1 MSPEILGLIGFGCI
15 FALMALGMPIGSAL
29 GLVGFAGMCLLYPL
43 NGALM
48 KMATVPVDL
57 ISGYQFAVMP
67 LFVLMAQVTV
77 ASGYGS
83 DLFKL
88 ASKWLGHFRGGLAMA
103 SIGGSAGFGACSGSC
118 LITAAT
124 VSPIALPEMKKYNY
138 DTKLAV
144 GSVAAGGTIGSL
156 IPPSGMFILYGILT
170 GASIGKLFAAS
181 LIPALL
187 TAISYLIVIYIVCRL
202 NPNAG
207 PPAAPA
213 PFREKMAAVKDCWE
227 ILALL
232 VLVIGG
238 MIYGL
243 FTPTDS
249 GAVGAFGAIVL
260 AFAKKRLTWKKLGTA
275 VMGAMRTS
283 GVMFTIFIGA
293 MIFNFFCAKTGLPQM
308 AGDWVVS
315 LKVAPWVVVSVIVII
330 YFFLGM
336 VMEAPSIQILTIP
349 VFYPI
354 LVTMLGFDPIWFGV
368 VQVRMLE
375 ITGITPPLGM
385 IAYVIAGSNKDLSAG
400 TVFKASVPF
409 LLMELVTLPI
419 FIFVKPLTMWLPNL
433 LMK

>member
-1 MSPEILGLIGFGCI
+1 
-15 FALMALGMPIGSAL
+15 
-29 GLVGFAGMCLLYPL
+29 
-43 NGALM
+43 M

-67 LFVLMAQVTV
+67 LFVFMAQVTV
-77 ASGYGS
+77 ASGYGA

-88 ASKWLGHFRGGLAMA
+88 AAKWMGHFRGGLAMA

-124 VSPIALPEMKKYNY
+124 VSPIALPEMKKYDY

-170 GASIGKLFAAS
+170 GASIGRLFAAS

-187 TAISYLIVIYIVCRL
+187 TAVSYLIVIYIICRL
-202 NPNAG
+202 NPKAG
-207 PPAAPA
+207 PRAPVA
-213 PFREKMAAVKDCWE
+213 SFREKMAAVKDCWE

-249 GAVGAFGAIVL
+249 GAIGAFGAIVL
-260 AFAKKRLTWKKLGTA
+260 AFAKKRLTWKKLGA
-275 VMGAMRTS
+275 AIMGTMRTS

-308 AGDWVVS
+308 AGDWVLS
-315 LKVAPWVVVSVIVII
+315 LKVAPWVVVSVIIVI

-385 IAYVIAGSNKDLSAG
+385 IAYVIAGSSKDLSAG
-400 TVFKASVPF
+400 TVFKAAVPF
-409 LLMELVTLPI
+409 LLMELITLPI
-419 FIFVKPLTMWLPNL
+419 FIFVKPITMWLPNL

>member
-1 MSPEILGLIGFGCI
+1 MSPEILGLVGFGCI

-43 NGALM
+43 SGALM
-48 KMATVPVDL
+48 KMATVPADL

-77 ASGYGS
+77 ASGYGA

-88 ASKWLGHFRGGLAMA
+88 ASKWVGHLRGGLAMA

-124 VSPIALPEMKKYNY
+124 VSSIALPEMKKYDY

-144 GSVAAGGTIGSL
+144 GAVAAGGTIGSL
-156 IPPSGMFILYGILT
+156 IPPSGMFIFYGILT
-170 GASIGKLFAAS
+170 GASIGRLFAAS
-181 LIPALL
+181 LIPAFL
-187 TAISYLIVIYIVCRL
+187 TGISYLIVIYIICRL
-202 NPNAG
+202 NPKAG
-207 PPAAPA
+207 PQAPPA
-213 PFREKMAAVKDCWE
+213 PFREKMAALKECWE

-249 GAVGAFGAIVL
+249 AAVGAFGAIVL
-260 AFAKKRLTWKKLGTA
+260 AFAKRRLTWKKLGAAIMAT
-275 VMGAMRTS
+275 MRTS

-293 MIFNFFCAKTGLPQM
+293 MIFNFFCAKTGLPAL
-308 AGDWVVS
+308 AGDWVLS
-315 LKVAPWVVVSVIVII
+315 LHVAPWVVVSVIIVI

-354 LVTMLGFDPIWFGV
+354 IVNTLGLDPIWFGV
-368 VQVRMLE
+368 VQVRMLDL
-375 ITGITPPLGM
+375 TGITPPLGM
-385 IAYVIAGSNKDLSAG
+385 IAYIIAGANKDLTAG
-400 TVFKASVPF
+400 TVFRGAMPF
-409 LLMELVTLPI
+409 LLMELITLPI
-419 FIFVKPLTMWLPNL
+419 FIFVKPITMWLPNL